1 MFSINSAICNKCSDD
16 VAGCRLY
23 VMIFPSSDGAKVII
37 QSRIKEVVVLQTEG
51 GDETTKENN
60 VDLQASRILLD
71 MANVQVRYF
80 KPSISSV
87 SLDFVA
93 ELAPS
98 AVMEPESAPS
108 NDATEKY
115 NSEKLAETRARDLLL
130 NEANYDVSKVEDSG
144 RRKNY
149 ISWQDYF
156 MAMAF
161 LTAERSKDPNTQVG

>member
-1 MFSINSAICNKCSDD
+1 MT
-16 VAGCRLY
+16 
-23 VMIFPSSDGAKVII
+23 FPSSDSAKVII

>member
-1 MFSINSAICNKCSDD
+1 
-16 VAGCRLY
+16 V
-23 VMIFPSSDGAKVII
+23 VI
-37 QSRIKEVVVLQTEG
+37 LQTEG
-51 GDETTKENN
+51 GDETTKENS

-80 KPSISSV
+80 KPSIASV

-93 ELAPS
+93 QLEPS

-108 NDATEKY
+108 NDDTDEY
-115 NSEKLAETRARDLLL
+115 NSEKLSETRARELLL
-130 NEANYDVSKVEDSG
+130 NEANYDASKVEDNG
-144 RRKNY
+144 RRKSY